1 MRGTSVGRCH
11 DGPVKIDAI
20 VNRPLAET
28 ADAARAI
35 EEAGFDGLVSVEI
48 ANDPFLPLVL
58 AADATERIDLLTGIA
73 VAFARNPMNVAVVA
87 NDLNRFSGG
96 RFVLGLGSQIK
107 PHITKR
113 FSMPWSDPAARMR
126 EFVLALRAIWSAWS
140 TGEPLA
146 FRGDYYRH
154 TLMTPMFDQGPSEI
168 ADPRVFVAAV
178 GPGMTRTVGEV
189 ADGLLAHGFT
199 TASYLREV
207 TLANLDAGLARSGR
221 TRADIEVSVP
231 VMCVVGRDEAE
242 VAERLPGL
250 RRQLAFY
257 GSTPAYRGVLEH
269 HGWGALGDE
278 LNRLSKQGEWVAMGD
293 AIDDDVVHEFAVV
306 GDATTVAAEIRRRFD
321 GLVDRVQTG
330 LVDEPLPLRA

>member
-1 MRGTSVGRCH
+1 M
-11 DGPVKIDAI
+11 KIDAI

-28 ADAARAI
+28 AAAARAV

-58 AADATERIDLLTGIA
+58 AADATDRIDLLTGIA
-73 VAFARNPMNVAVVA
+73 VAFARNPMNVAVMA

-107 PHITKR
+107 PHVTKR

-126 EFVLALRAIWSAWS
+126 EFVLALRAIWHAWD

-154 TLMTPMFDQGPSEI
+154 TLMTPMFDQGPSDVG
-168 ADPRVFVAAV
+168 DPRVFVAAV
-178 GPGMTRTVGEV
+178 GPGMTRIVGEV

-199 TASYLREV
+199 TASYLRDV
-207 TLANLDAGLARSGR
+207 TLANLARGLEASGR
-221 TRADIEVSVP
+221 SRADIEVSVP
-231 VMCVVGRDEAE
+231 VMCAVGRDDAE
-242 VAERLPGL
+242 VAASLVGL

-278 LNRLSKQGEWVAMGD
+278 LHRLSKRGEWVAMGD
-293 AIDDDVVHEFAVV
+293 AIGDEVVREFAVV
-306 GDATTVAAEIRRRFD
+306 GDPASVAAEIRRRFD

-330 LVDEPLPLRA
+330 LVDEPLTLRG

>member
-1 MRGTSVGRCH
+1 MKV
-11 DGPVKIDAI
+11 DAI

-28 ADAARAI
+28 AAAARAV
-35 EEAGFDGLVSVEI
+35 EEAGFDGLVGVEI

-58 AADATERIDLLTGIA
+58 AAEATERIDLLTGIA
-73 VAFARNPMNVAVVA
+73 VAFARNPMNVAVIA
-87 NDLNRFSGG
+87 NDLNRFSQG
-96 RFVLGLGSQIK
+96 RFVLGLGSQIR

-113 FSMPWSDPAARMR
+113 FSMPWSDPARRMR
-126 EFVLALRAIWSAWS
+126 EFVLAVRAIWNAWS

-154 TLMTPMFDQGPSEI
+154 TLMTPMFDQGPSDVP
-168 ADPRVFVAAV
+168 DPRIFVAAV
-178 GPGMTRTVGEV
+178 GPAMTRVVGEV

-207 TLANLDAGLARSGR
+207 TLANLDAGLRASGR

-231 VMCVVGRDEAE
+231 VMCAVGRDDAE
-242 VAERLPGL
+242 IAERLVGL

-269 HGWGALGDE
+269 HGWGDLGDE
-278 LNRLSKQGEWVAMGD
+278 LNRLSKRGEWVAMGD
-293 AIDDDVVHEFAVV
+293 AIGDEVVREFAVV
-306 GDATTVAAEIRRRFD
+306 GDPESVAAEIRARFT

-330 LVDEPLPLRA
+330 LVDEPLALGT